1 LTRAQAESAIEAGQ
15 MCTAAASGAILLIWP
30 EALVEVRGKTI
41 VIGRTL
47 RGKKLQ
53 VPLEALEL
61 VANGVVGGQG

>member
-1 LTRAQAESAIEAGQ
+1 